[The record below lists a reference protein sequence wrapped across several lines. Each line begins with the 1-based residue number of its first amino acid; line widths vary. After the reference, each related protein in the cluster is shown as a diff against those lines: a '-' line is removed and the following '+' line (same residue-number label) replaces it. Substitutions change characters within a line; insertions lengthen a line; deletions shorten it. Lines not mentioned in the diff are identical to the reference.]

1 MKALIV
7 EDEPRA
13 QRVLE
18 NLLRTHFPEMDIIGL
33 TASVR
38 ETVGWLA
45 DHRPDVIFMDVEL
58 SDGNCFDIFA
68 QVKVDAHVVMTT
80 AYDNYAVKAFE
91 VNSVDY
97 LLKPVEVEDLR
108 RAVGRVSERMGTD
121 GGIDFAKVL
130 EAFRQAQKG
139 EELSAPDGVQ
149 GAVQGTAPA
158 AGKHREKFLIRLND
172 RIVPVSVHDIAYFYS
187 EAKNSYIVTR
197 AGKTFVLDDS
207 LDTIEAALDPKTFFR
222 ISRGA
227 IIADNVIDSASKLL
241 GGRLRLS
248 LKPGIPA
255 GTDLTVSRARAD
267 AFLAWLEG

>member
-18 NLLRTHFPEMDIIGL
+18 NLLRTNFPEVDIIGL
-33 TASVR
+33 TASVK

-108 RAVGRVSERMGTD
+108 RAVGRVSERMGAD

-139 EELSAPDGVQ
+139 EEVSVP
-149 GAVQGTAPA
+149 GTVHA

-207 LDTIEAALDPKTFFR
+207 LDTIEAALDPKAFFR

-241 GGRLRLS
+241 GGRLRLT
-248 LKPGIPA
+248 LKPGIPS

-267 AFLAWLEG
+267 AFLEWLEG

>member
-18 NLLRTHFPEMDIIGL
+18 NLLRTHFPQVDIIGL
-33 TASVR
+33 TASVK

-45 DHRPDVIFMDVEL
+45 DHHPDVIFLDVEL
-58 SDGNCFDIFA
+58 SDGNCFDIFP
-68 QVKVDAHVVMTT
+68 QVKVDALVVMTT

-91 VNSVDY
+91 INSVDY
-97 LLKPVEVEDLR
+97 LLKPVDVEDLR
-108 RAVGRVSERMGTD
+108 RAVNRVSERLGAS
-121 GGIDFAKVL
+121 GGIDYAKVL
-130 EAFRQAQKG
+130 EVFRQAQKG
-139 EELSAPDGVQ
+139 DDLPVPGDVP
-149 GAVQGTAPA
+149 GATPGTVPA

-197 AGKTFVLDDS
+197 EGKTYVLDDS
-207 LDTIEAALDPKTFFR
+207 LDMIESGLDPKAFFR

-227 IIADNVIDSASKLL
+227 IIAENVIDSASKLL
-241 GGRLRLS
+241 GGRLRLT

-267 AFLAWLEG
+267 DFLNWLEG